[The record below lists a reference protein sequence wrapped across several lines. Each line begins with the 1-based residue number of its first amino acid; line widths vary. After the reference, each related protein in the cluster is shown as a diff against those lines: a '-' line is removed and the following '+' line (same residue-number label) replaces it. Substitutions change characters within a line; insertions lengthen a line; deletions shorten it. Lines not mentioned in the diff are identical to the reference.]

1 MLIEQKEIMKTQ
13 KFMQR
18 KHIVETDEWHR
29 SQVAVID
36 NIRKE
41 FDNESKQ
48 INLKFAKLEK
58 KLDKKIELIH
68 SEVIDILELNKS
80 NFLKR
85 IQVFWREMKE
95 DFSNKI
101 CEQTDHKLLTW
112 NGRQNLVLVVN

>member
-13 KFMQR
+13 NFMQR

-36 NIRKE
+36 NVRKE

-58 KLDKKIELIH
+58 RLDNKIELIH
-68 SEVIDILELNKS
+68 SEVIDILKLNKS

-85 IQVFWREMKE
+85 IQVFWH
-95 DFSNKI
+95 
-101 CEQTDHKLLTW
+101 QH
-112 NGRQNLVLVVN
+112 